1 MIDEGAIYKYLGNHV
16 KLIDTDGKIWY
27 GYLDCMEG
35 SNDSENGKYMVC
47 LGEDGRESDVLIGF
61 EEDEIKSIEIL
72 KKK

>member
-1 MIDEGAIYKYLGNHV
+1 
-16 KLIDTDGKIWY
+16 
-27 GYLDCMEG
+27 MEG

-47 LGEDGRESDVLIGF
+47 LEEDGRESDVLIGF